1 MSKSIP
7 ADPSLAMARCGTLA
21 WGVTGALLLMATAI
35 PPAGAHGFGQRYD
48 LPVPLWLWVTGAA
61 AAVVLSFVIIG
72 LFVRRNPGIRG
83 YPRVNLLR
91 WRLGRLLAG
100 RPVQFAAQGVSVGL
114 LLLVVTAGLIGDQ
127 NPTRNFAPI
136 WVWVI
141 WWVGFAYVSA
151 LAGNLW
157 AAVSP
162 WAAVFGWAE
171 ALVRR
176 VGGGGL
182 ALGLPYPRRLAMWP
196 AIILF
201 TAFAWIELVY
211 SGRAV
216 PAQLALMVSIYS
228 LITWTGMFLFGRG
241 MWLRH
246 GDPFAAAFGLLA
258 RFSPTEIR
266 VTDPAACRRCEA
278 GCRPGRDGCLDCGEC
293 FDRATP
299 GAREWNLRP
308 YGAGLQRTDDVTA
321 SMVVFVLLL
330 LSTVAFDGV
339 TATPAWA
346 RLESSLYAALTPF
359 GGARLTVIG
368 TLGLLGFATI
378 FGAVYW
384 LFAAWMARAG
394 GGDLSAGTVARL
406 FVLSLVPIAIAYHLA
421 HYFSYLL
428 IQGQLVIRLAS
439 DPFGFGWNLLG
450 TARFRPDIGVV
461 GARFVWYTAVIAIV
475 LGHIIAVYVAHA
487 IALGR
492 YPDRRAA
499 VRSQVPMLILMVG
512 YTIAGLWMVAQPI
525 VETAPRE

>member
-1 MSKSIP
+1 
-7 ADPSLAMARCGTLA
+7 
-21 WGVTGALLLMATAI
+21 
-35 PPAGAHGFGQRYD
+35 
-48 LPVPLWLWVTGAA
+48 VPLWLWVTGAA
-61 AAVVLSFVIIG
+61 AAIVLSFVIIG
-72 LFVRRNPGIRG
+72 LFVRGNPVVRR

-91 WRLGRLLAG
+91 WRIGRVLAG
-100 RPVQFAAQGVSVGL
+100 RPVRLAAQGVSVGL
-114 LLLVVTAGLIGDQ
+114 LFLVVTAGLIGDQ
-127 NPTRNFAPI
+127 NPTRNLAPI

-157 AAVSP
+157 AAVNP
-162 WAAVFGWAE
+162 WAAIFGWAE

-176 VGGGGL
+176 VGGGL
-182 ALGLPYPRRLAMWP
+182 VLGLPHPQRLGMWP
-196 AIILF
+196 AIVLF
-201 TAFAWIELVY
+201 TGFAWIELVY

-216 PAQLALMVSIYS
+216 PARLALIIASYS
-228 LITWTGMFLFGRG
+228 VITWSGMILFGRG

-258 RFSPTEIR
+258 RFSPTEVR
-266 VTDPAACRRCEA
+266 VTDPGACRLCEA
-278 GCRPGRDGCLDCGEC
+278 GCRPGRDGCVDCSEC

-299 GAREWNLRP
+299 DAREWNLRP
-308 YGAGLQRTDDVTA
+308 YGAGLRRTDDVTA

-330 LSTVAFDGV
+330 LSTVAFDGF

-346 RLESSLYAALTPF
+346 RLESSFYAALTPL

-368 TLGLLGFATI
+368 TLGLLGFAAV
-378 FGAVYW
+378 FCAVYGV
-384 LFAAWMARAG
+384 FTAWMAQSAASG
-394 GGDLSAGTVARL
+394 QSAGTVARL
-406 FVLSLVPIAIAYHLA
+406 FVLSLVPIAIAYQLA

-450 TARFRPDIGVV
+450 TARYRPDIGIV
-461 GARFVWYTAVIAIV
+461 GARFAWYASVITIV

-487 IALGR
+487 IALGH
-492 YPDRRAA
+492 YPDRRVA